1 MQTYILKR
9 VLLFVPTLWLV
20 TLLVFVILRIVPGD
34 PALVSLAGSSGSGF
48 FTEEQLQAERVKLG
62 TDRPIAV
69 QYGDWMWGMLH
80 LDFGTSIHF
89 GKPVIESLKDRFP
102 VTLELT
108 VMALLMAAVV
118 AIPLGVVSAI
128 KQDRLPD
135 YISRAITT
143 AGIAFPNFWIAVLLV
158 YFLVNVFEWA
168 PPLDYADVWENPTR
182 NLEQL
187 VLPALALS
195 LTHMAFIARITR
207 SSVLEVLREDYIRTA
222 RSKGLTESVVISR
235 HTLRNAIL
243 PIITVGG
250 YEFTRLIGGTVIV
263 ERIFTVPGV
272 GNLLISAI
280 TRRDYPDIQGI
291 TIAITVIVLFVNL
304 VIDLLYAWLEPRIR
318 FT

>member
-20 TLLVFVILRIVPGD
+20 TLLVFVILRLVPGD
-34 PALVSLAGSSGSGF
+34 PAQISLSGSTGTGF
-48 FTEEQLQAERVKLG
+48 FTEEQLQAERARLG
-62 TDRPIAV
+62 TDRPIFV
-69 QYGDWMWGMLH
+69 QYGDWMWGMLQ

-89 GKPVIESLKDRFP
+89 EKPVAESLKQRFP

-118 AIPLGVVSAI
+118 AIPLGLVSAI